1 MKYII
6 LILLALIIYNLTAG
20 FFYIIKDEKDSNRGL
35 RSLKVRII
43 LSILLFVTLIV
54 GYYYN
59 LIQPH
64 GI

>member
-6 LILLALIIYNLTAG
+6 FILLALIFYNLTAG
-20 FFYIIKDEKDSNRGL
+20 FFYIIKDKKESNWGL

-43 LSILLFVTLIV
+43 LSNLFFETLIV